1 MAASFCSSCGTP
13 LNARFCGSCGA
24 DSVTFATPA
33 AAPLRPDQ
41 ESPPTSGPT
50 AVPAAEARKTDSILT
65 AGLRECLHTRLG
77 LSLVGVLAA
86 NSAALITLAVTG
98 AILSGNNPS
107 PWLVFFTGLALV
119 VFGWGGSLALRLIVQ
134 RRVSRALPKFS
145 PFFTVTAVLG
155 VLVGIS
161 GLVVAVRGD
170 SYSSSESL
178 AWWPLLLAAAVL
190 VALWIIPGL
199 QGRPFV
205 LGTGLVVLAW
215 GVTSFVGVTTADG
228 PFDFYS
234 SSRPGSSDLTQFDPH
249 SLLRAAS
256 LTAFLVGIAYLLIVL
271 AADWFDWRGLA
282 TPFLVAGTIS
292 AASGAIGLLLDP
304 SLAWTLPFVAFA
316 IGLMLVGVFG
326 QRKASTWI
334 GGLALAPSLI
344 ILVTRM
350 LGRSPE
356 RIQLTLLWGSAGLL
370 VLAAAVASFIW
381 GPMIM
386 AKYAIH
392 VDKRQARNV
401 STETQ

>member
-1 MAASFCSSCGTP
+1 MAASFCPSCGTP
-13 LNARFCGSCGA
+13 LSARFCGSCGA
-24 DSVTFATPA
+24 DSAVFATPA

-41 ESPPTSGPT
+41 ESPPAPGPPAAPT
-50 AVPAAEARKTDSILT
+50 AETRKTNSILT

-86 NSAALITLAVTG
+86 DSAALITLAVTG
-98 AILSGNNPS
+98 AILSGDNPS

-134 RRVSRALPKFS
+134 RRVSRALPRFI

-170 SYSSSESL
+170 SYSPSESL

-190 VALWIIPGL
+190 IVLWAVPGL
-199 QGRPFV
+199 QGRPFM

-215 GVTSFVGVTTADG
+215 GVTSFVGVTTSDG
-228 PFDFYS
+228 QFDFYS
-234 SSRPGSSDLTQFDPH
+234 SSRPRSSDVAQFDPH
-249 SLLRAAS
+249 SLLKAAS
-256 LTAFLVGIAYLLIVL
+256 LTAFLVGVAYLLIVL
-271 AADWFDWRGLA
+271 VADWFDWRGLA
-282 TPFLVAGTIS
+282 TPFIVAGIIS
-292 AASGAIGLLLDP
+292 AASGAIGLLQDP
-304 SLAWTLPFVAFA
+304 SLAWALPFVAFA

-326 QRKASTWI
+326 QRKASTWL
-334 GGLALAPSLI
+334 GGLALAPALI

-370 VLAAAVASFIW
+370 VLAAAVAWSIW
-381 GPMIM
+381 GPTIM
-386 AKYAIH
+386 AKYAKRA
-392 VDKRQARNV
+392 DKRRARNV
-401 STETQ
+401 AAETP